1 MTVRRPSTVQ
11 EETVPPGPSVPPAPA
26 VPPADD
32 RVASLSP
39 QKQALL
45 DALRAGRSRPS
56 VPPAARGTLVELHPG
71 TDRGA
76 GAVVLCPPIG
86 GGVFCYTGLAR
97 LLAGRRPVLAVA
109 AEERPDGPITVESTA
124 EGYLALLAAAGHRPA
139 VLAGWSFGGLVAY
152 EAARRLATAGAA
164 PPVVLLDSMSWPAAV
179 PAWDGPA
186 TLQRFVADLVDSA
199 GPADALPG
207 GGDRLPVDSAVWRL
221 PPDEALDAAVAA
233 LREHGIDLGLDGT
246 DLAARHHGYRAA
258 TRAMQAHVPGPYAG
272 PVTLLHAEDSAV
284 DPGEW
289 RARVSGP
296 LHLRQVPGGHYDVV
310 REPVVRTAA
319 ELIRAAAP

>member
-1 MTVRRPSTVQ
+1 MPFGSAVPS
-11 EETVPPGPSVPPAPA
+11 APA
-26 VPPADD
+26 APPADR
-32 RVASLSP
+32 RVAALSP

-45 DALRAGRSRPS
+45 DALRAGRGRTAA
-56 VPPAARGTLVELHPG
+56 PPAARGTLVELHPG

-76 GAVVLCPPIG
+76 EAVVLCPPIG

-109 AEERPDGPITVESTA
+109 AEERPEETATVESMA
-124 EGYLALLAAAGHRPA
+124 EGYFALLAAAGARPA

-152 EAARRLATAGAA
+152 EAARRLASAGAA
-164 PPVVLLDSMSWPAAV
+164 APVVLLDTMSWPDSV

-207 GGDRLPVDSAVWRL
+207 GGDRLPVDPAVWRL

-233 LREHGIDLGLDGT
+233 LRTHGIDLGLDGI
-246 DLAARHHGYRAA
+246 DLTIRHAGYRVA

-284 DPGEW
+284 DPAEW

-296 LHLRQVPGGHYDVV
+296 LHLRPVPGGHYDVV
-310 REPVVRTAA
+310 REPAVRTAA